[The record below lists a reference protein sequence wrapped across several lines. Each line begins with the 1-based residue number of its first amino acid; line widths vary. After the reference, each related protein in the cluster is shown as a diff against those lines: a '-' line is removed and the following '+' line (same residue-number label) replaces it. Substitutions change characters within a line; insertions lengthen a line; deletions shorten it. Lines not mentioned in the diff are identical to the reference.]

1 MGKELGNW
9 SESAIILPHA
19 FCMKPSRYSEVW
31 MMKDNSIVNAMYD
44 IVPTLRREIT
54 LRDDHKIKVMTSW
67 YMHDVLT

>member
-1 MGKELGNW
+1 
-9 SESAIILPHA
+9 
-19 FCMKPSRYSEVW
+19 

-67 YMHDVLT
+67 YIHDVLT